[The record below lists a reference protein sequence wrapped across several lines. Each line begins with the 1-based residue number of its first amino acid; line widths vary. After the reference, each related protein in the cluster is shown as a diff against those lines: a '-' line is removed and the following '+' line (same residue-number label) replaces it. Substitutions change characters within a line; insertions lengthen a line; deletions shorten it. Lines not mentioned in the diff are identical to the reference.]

1 MNNTPQNPVSW
12 FALNVQDLAR
22 AARFYETV
30 FGLPLQEVPGKD
42 PQHPMYL
49 FAPAWEQYGIGGI
62 TVFFNCADCA
72 ETARAAE
79 AAGGRILIAK
89 FPIANGFAAF
99 IEDSEGNRIGL
110 HSPA

>member
-1 MNNTPQNPVSW
+1 MYKMYRHIEYYPGDPILSLVETFKNDPRPEKVNLSIGIYFDDEGKMPVLESV
-12 FALNVQDLAR
+12 NR
-22 AARFYETV
+22 
-30 FGLPLQEVPGKD
+30 
-42 PQHPMYL
+42 
-49 FAPAWEQYGIGGI
+49 
-62 TVFFNCADCA
+62 A

-79 AAGGRILIAK
+79 VAGGRILTAK